1 MEPKCASKEE
11 TAVRA
16 GSWLQLKVRVTQ
28 RGRRETVVFQTDDIQ
43 MAVVVFVKFVVGFTG
58 HEFHELTELNP
69 PQLLR
74 SSGQSEVTRTNYTPG
89 SCKVAISWT
98 IHQGP
103 AQKPRATGDSRRNLE
118 CRDL

>member
-43 MAVVVFVKFVVGFTG
+43 MAVVVFVKFVEFVVGFTG
-58 HEFHELTELNP
+58 HEFH
-69 PQLLR
+69 
-74 SSGQSEVTRTNYTPG
+74 
-89 SCKVAISWT
+89 
-98 IHQGP
+98 
-103 AQKPRATGDSRRNLE
+103 D
-118 CRDL
+118 DL